1 MGRKTGASLSKALSI
16 RISENEM
23 REMHDYCTKHD
34 LSYSEYIRKLI
45 LTHLGLDNDLQAVHG
60 IKIQ

>member
-1 MGRKTGASLSKALSI
+1 
-16 RISENEM
+16 M
-23 REMHDYCTKHD
+23 REMHDYCRKHD